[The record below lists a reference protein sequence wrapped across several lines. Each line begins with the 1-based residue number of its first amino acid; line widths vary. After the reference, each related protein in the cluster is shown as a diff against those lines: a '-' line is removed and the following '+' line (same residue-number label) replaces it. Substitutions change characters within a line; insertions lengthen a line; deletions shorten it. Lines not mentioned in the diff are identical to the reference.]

1 MHSSRRTP
9 LLALLFLALAFLSH
23 RSHAQENPYFV
34 TYDDHMEE
42 TGNLELSTQST
53 IGFQKQHLPTFY
65 APFVEMEY
73 GWNGWW
79 TSEVYLESAAQSGDA
94 VFTGWRLENR
104 FKPLQREHWISP
116 LLYFEFED
124 VNEAS
129 RIRKEIVGNAE
140 VTDEPLTD
148 LRHEKAREVEGKLI
162 LSSNVHSWN
171 ISENFIVEKNT
182 SASEATEF
190 GYAFG
195 ISRPLATLASG
206 RDCSFCRENF
216 RAGVELYGGL
226 GTTNSFG
233 LWHTAQYAA
242 PDLVWQI
249 NPANS
254 LKVSVGFG
262 LSSLS
267 DRALL
272 RFDYTY
278 EIAGF
283 GSRMKQ
289 AFTHKKE

>member
-1 MHSSRRTP
+1 MHTSRSTRFLP
-9 LLALLFLALAFLSH
+9 LLLLGFALLSH
-23 RSHAQENPYFV
+23 VSHAQENPYFV

-42 TGNLELSTQST
+42 TGNLEVSTQST
-53 IGFQKQHLPTFY
+53 IGLQKQHLPTFY
-65 APFVEMEY
+65 APYMEMEY

-79 TSEVYLESAAQSGDA
+79 TSEVYLESAAQSGNA
-94 VFTGWRLENR
+94 VFTGWRFENR
-104 FKPLQREHWISP
+104 FKPLQREHWINP

-124 VNEAS
+124 INEAS

-140 VTDEPLTD
+140 VTDESLSE
-148 LRHEKAREVEGKLI
+148 LRHNKAREVEGKLI
-162 LSSNVHSWN
+162 LSSNVHNWN

-182 SASEATEF
+182 SAPEPTEF

-233 LWHTAQYAA
+233 LWHTAQYVA
-242 PDLVWQI
+242 PGFVWQI
-249 NPANS
+249 NPSNS
-254 LKVSVGFG
+254 VKVSTGFG

-267 DRALL
+267 DRMLL
-272 RFDYTY
+272 RFGYTY

-283 GSRMKQ
+283 GNRVKQ
-289 AFTHKKE
+289 AFTHKKD